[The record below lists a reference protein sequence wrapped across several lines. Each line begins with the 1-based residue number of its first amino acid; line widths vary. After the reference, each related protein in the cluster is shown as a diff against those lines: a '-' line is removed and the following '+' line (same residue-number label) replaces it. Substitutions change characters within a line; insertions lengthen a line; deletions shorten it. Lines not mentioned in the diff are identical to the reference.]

1 MFTVS
6 KRWRGADVKVVCI
19 GSTRRLPRGLT
30 PAFTSEPPKPIKND
44 ADTDSHKDARVQDKR
59 IPRCLKPSEKPIFQC
74 SGNISLQ
81 RYPRK

>member
-19 GSTRRLPRGLT
+19 
-30 PAFTSEPPKPIKND
+30 SEPPKPIKND

-59 IPRCLKPSEKPIFQC
+59 IPRCLKPPEKLIF
-74 SGNISLQ
+74 
-81 RYPRK
+81 